1 MTTPNLP
8 YGAREGSGQ
17 FSTGTNFSP
26 PPPPYGAGASS
37 PFEQPHQHQQQHQ
50 SPSPYGMM
58 YSGGNVPSPP
68 PPQQPPSSPYHQYQQ
83 QQAPQMSPPFQPS
96 IGDPQQQQFMY
107 DPLLNTARH
116 LGGQFAE
123 QQKQKFTQ
131 YLSSTSFN
139 LKYYFAVDTNY
150 VRRKLGIIL
159 FPFLHRDWAN
169 KCEGDAPVLPCQ
181 DVNAPDLYIPLMAF
195 ITYVLVSGFVF
206 GVQKRFSPE
215 KLGMLTTNALFYL
228 FLENGIVFVMK
239 YALNI
244 SQSLNIWHAL
254 SYSSYKFTGMVLCLL
269 LYLIGGRKVY
279 YCALI
284 YFILATVF
292 FLLRSLK
299 TFILDMGWSP
309 HSGRKRKL
317 YLLLSITAFQS
328 LIMWLLTSSVT
339 SYMPDKYDLARMAM
353 SGIGLAPADAP
364 PPLNADGDGVD
375 YEALL
380 KMP

>member
-8 YGAREGSGQ
+8 FGGEGAGQ
-17 FSTGTNFSP
+17 FNNFSP
-26 PPPPYGAGASS
+26 YGGSI
-37 PFEQPHQHQQQHQ
+37 EQQQTDQSYTSDSFGTYNAPHQQQR
-50 SPSPYGMM
+50 
-58 YSGGNVPSPP
+58 
-68 PPQQPPSSPYHQYQQ
+68 PQQPQMPF
-83 QQAPQMSPPFQPS
+83 PQ
-96 IGDPQQQQFMY
+96 IDQQQQFMY

-131 YLSSTSFN
+131 YISSFN

-169 KCEGDAPVLPCQ
+169 KLSDGEKPVLPCE

-206 GVQKRFSPE
+206 GVQKRFTPE

-228 FLENGIVFVMK
+228 LLENGIVFVMK

-254 SYSSYKFTGMVLCLL
+254 SYSSYKFTGKM
-269 LYLIGGRKVY
+269 Y
-279 YCALI
+279 YGALI

-309 HSGRKRKL
+309 NNGRKRKL

-339 SYMPDKYDLARMAM
+339 SYMPDKYDLAKMAM
-353 SGIGLAPADAP
+353 SGMGLAPNVEA
-364 PPLNADGDGVD
+364 PLNSDGEVD

-380 KMP
+380 KTP